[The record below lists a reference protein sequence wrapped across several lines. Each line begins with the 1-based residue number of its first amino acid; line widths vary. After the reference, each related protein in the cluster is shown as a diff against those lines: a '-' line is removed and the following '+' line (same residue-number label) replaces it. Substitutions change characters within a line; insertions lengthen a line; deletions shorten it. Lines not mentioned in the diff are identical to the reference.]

1 MRQMQASSC
10 AAAPALDAPSLSA
23 SRRAIRVLFFV
34 LGMAMGVWGA
44 QVPAVKVHYGLD
56 EQTLSLALL
65 AGAGG
70 AVLCLLTAGAL
81 VARFGARRCVQ
92 AAGTLMLASV
102 AAVLQ
107 VRSLGA
113 LFALML
119 LLGAGS
125 ALFDVAINAE
135 GSALEQRARRK
146 LMSGLHAMFSL
157 GGMAGALLCFLL
169 HRGSVAPQFQ
179 LAGSAAA
186 MAIAL
191 WASAAGLGSQ
201 RTDSEEAPAPIAWP
215 RGILLWMGVLTALC
229 MVAEGSM
236 YDWSALFIRQELA
249 TDAATGALGFAAFSA
264 AMAIG
269 RLFGDRVR
277 ERFTPVALM
286 RGSGVL
292 ATAGMALA
300 LTTAAPAVALLGFM
314 LVGLGLANVVPVMF
328 AAAAQVPGVSPAHGV
343 AAVSSVGYLGF
354 MVGPPLIGALARWSS
369 LTAALWAVALFAVL
383 MGVAARAVLGR
394 SG

>member
-1 MRQMQASSC
+1 MQASTTL
-10 AAAPALDAPSLSA
+10 AAESA
-23 SRRAIRVLFFV
+23 HPHPRNRWHRAIRILFFV

-44 QVPAVKVHYGLD
+44 QVPAVKQHYGLD
-56 EQTLSLALL
+56 EQMLSLALL
-65 AGAGG
+65 AAAGG

-81 VARFGARRCVQ
+81 VAHFGARGCVRV
-92 AAGTLMLASV
+92 AGLVMLLAVASV
-102 AAVLQ
+102 LQ
-107 VRSLGA
+107 AQQLGL

-135 GSALEQRARRK
+135 GNALEMASPRK
-146 LMSGLHAMFSL
+146 VMSGLHAMFSL
-157 GGMAGALLCFLL
+157 GGMAGALLCAGL
-169 HRGSVAPQFQ
+169 HRAGVAPDVQ
-179 LAGSAAA
+179 LAATALAMAAA
-186 MAIAL
+186 LGASVGAL
-191 WASAAGLGSQ
+191 SSQ
-201 RTDSEEAPAPIAWP
+201 RTDSEESPAPVAWP

-236 YDWSALFIRQELA
+236 YDWSALFVRQELG

-269 RLFGDRVR
+269 RLFGDRIR
-277 ERFTPVALM
+277 ERFSPVALM

-328 AAAAQVPGVSPAHGV
+328 AAAARVPGIAPAHGV

-369 LTAALWAVALFAVL
+369 LTTALWAVALFAVL
-383 MGVAARAVLGR
+383 MGAAARAVLERGR
-394 SG
+394 